1 MKAIHRDL
9 QIYIGVFNRLYEL
22 QKEENRME
30 NEKNDILDQLKQLRE
45 KTRELLCFMED
56 MLNGTDSMRIR
67 VKYISD
73 SVMKKKV
80 NTIET
85 QSLHMDIV
93 SFFFNSN
100 QTISI
105 ETNFIFTL
113 QQRALTS
120 VKTFVTEL
128 EKFIDKRI
136 RVLESHKKNIN
147 PTKCKKM
154 RKCSKRLRMKERTK
168 KMQEKKHRRHHSRG
182 ARIRNLH
189 IGKA

>member
-22 QKEENRME
+22 QKDENRME
-30 NEKNDILDQLKQLRE
+30 NEKSDILDQLKELRE

-85 QSLHMDIV
+85 QSLHMDI
-93 SFFFNSN
+93 S
-100 QTISI
+100 
-105 ETNFIFTL
+105 
-113 QQRALTS
+113 S
-120 VKTFVTEL
+120 V
-128 EKFIDKRI
+128 
-136 RVLESHKKNIN
+136 
-147 PTKCKKM
+147 PY
-154 RKCSKRLRMKERTK
+154 
-168 KMQEKKHRRHHSRG
+168 
-182 ARIRNLH
+182 IRNS
-189 IGKA
+189 